1 MINEVTKEQID
12 DFFKGND
19 PMEKIVNIEGEYN
32 SDKIS
37 VIYRDTNDVKKVKHE
52 PFYPFCWAK
61 VSVGKNLFNGDRE
74 LLKKKLY
81 EYGIQCKGLRIHT
94 TSGEIPGRLENGYKL
109 LFTATKSMTYNTFMN
124 FFREGGRPIYP
135 KESDDNYGLK
145 EYISI
150 SPVEQF
156 MIKTGKRQFKG
167 YSDYDDLVRL
177 QFDLETEGLDPK
189 ICAISQI
196 GIRTNKGYEKILTI
210 TGSNKEERILNEI
223 NAIKEFFLII
233 KELKPDVI
241 TGHNIENF
249 DFWFI
254 DERLKLFNSSLSD
267 LTSGILP
274 RRGIYKSKKQRVLKL
289 GGEVEYYSP
298 TIMWGTAIVDSLFAV
313 RRAQAINSNIKKAD
327 LKYITKFAK
336 LNKPNRVYV
345 PGKIINETWCDT
357 SKSYAHNDTDGEWFK
372 ITEKLKSK
380 TFLTEGE
387 NITKE
392 RYSFFEN
399 KVYDN
404 KLEKEYNITT
414 GRYIV
419 ERYLLDD
426 LYETDKVELSFNQ
439 NNFQTAKM
447 LPVLYEKICTMGTAA
462 IWKYIMLTWSYE
474 NGLAIP
480 LADETRSFTGGL
492 SRLLKTGYIDNVFKA
507 DYNSLYPSIIL
518 THDINT
524 NVDMMGAMTTMLEY
538 VLTKREEY
546 KTLKKVSDKKI
557 REVTKNINELGE
569 TNELLNELNKA
580 KKDFAFY
587 DNMQAVVK
595 VLGNSF
601 FGSYGSGSVFF
612 WSSIPNAEETT
623 CTGRMA
629 LRLMIKFFSDRGYEP
644 LVGDSFTYDTPIFI
658 KYNLTDDIDIKP
670 VNELFN
676 DELFEVDALGR
687 EYDYSKKD
695 YKILCRSGWLEPNY
709 IYRHKADKDLYRVT
723 SDKNVIVDVTEDH
736 SLFNDKQEKIK
747 PSKINNETEIEY
759 SNIKVIGNIVH
770 YSKEE
775 IEKLI
780 NFNVKY
786 TNKVSKQILNS
797 EVEVQKLF
805 VEKLKEKYKNIT
817 IENFSK
823 TFVAGFQFLE
833 RNINELAKN

>member
-37 VIYRDTNDVKKVKHE
+37 VIYRDTNDVKKVKHK

-94 TSGEIPGRLENGYKL
+94 TSGEIPERLENGYKL

-135 KESDDNYGLK
+135 KESDNNYGLK

-156 MIKTGKRQFKG
+156 MIRTGKRQFKG

-210 TGSNKEERILNEI
+210 TGSNKEEKILNEI

-274 RRGIYKSKKQRVLKL
+274 RRGMYKSKKQRVLKL

-380 TFLTEGE
+380 TFSTEGE
-387 NITKE
+387 NLPKE

-546 KTLKKVSDKKI
+546 KTLKKDSDKKI

-658 KYNLTDDIDIKP
+658 KYNLTDEIDIKP

-676 DELFEVDALGR
+676 EDLFEVDALGR

-747 PSKINNETEIEY
+747 PSKINNETELEY